1 MHLGLFNKKKLIYY
15 VLSTYKNTLYEIIF
29 EHGDKLARMIFE
41 LDDKSFY
48 DIIIHLNRKSYVGY
62 YSLHVSN
69 NLKQALLEDDY
80 ERVEEIVHNPSIDE
94 VLDNPKLSTE
104 FKMYFKHILNFEKI
118 AYNMLL
124 EKCTLCPHLKINNI
138 ELNRCKHELDVDI
151 EGKHFDKHKTTV
163 AIMKRGE
170 DILYDVNDLIYRC
183 FKNMND
189 YDNDRFSSSVYD
201 FIKTEYIDEIC
212 IIENYLLNKN

>member
-1 MHLGLFNKKKLIYY
+1 MHIGLFNKKKLIYY
-15 VLSTYKNTLYEIIF
+15 VLSTYKHTLYEIIY

-48 DIIIHLNRKSYVGY
+48 DIIVHLNRKSYVGY

-69 NLKQALLEDDY
+69 DLKQALLEDDY
-80 ERVEEIVHNPSIDE
+80 ERVEEIVQNPSIDE
-94 VLDNPKLSTE
+94 VFDNPKLSQD
-104 FKMYFKHILNFEKI
+104 FKTYFRKVLQFEKV

-124 EKCTLCPHLKINNI
+124 EKCTLNANLKLNNL
-138 ELNRCKHELDVDI
+138 ELNTCKRELGVDI
-151 EGKHFDKHKTTV
+151 EGKHFHKHKTVV

-183 FKNMND
+183 FKNMRD

-201 FIKTEYIDEIC
+201 FIKTEYTGEIC